1 MSTWLMLS
9 VCRWPGEAGARWP
22 GWRSWWEGGHA
33 KRAGGVPAPG
43 HQGVRQLHVTT
54 SAAPCTCNVSPSLH
68 ASLSVY
74 CSLPSLLQL
83 LIGCEVDDRL
93 HFENNGYNVL
103 WPIHHFNDK
112 WSVLLCCNA
121 FSELQPYLFSCI
133 NCTLHSQHSTVVML
147 QGIWCKHH
155 YLEFW

>member
-1 MSTWLMLS
+1 MYAGDQEKQE
-9 VCRWPGEAGARWP
+9 PGDLGARADEKDAI
-22 GWRSWWEGGHA
+22 SS
-33 KRAGGVPAPG
+33 VPVVYPPLATKVWGSSMSPPVL
-43 HQGVRQLHVTT
+43 HPAHVMYHHHCMLHSQL
-54 SAAPCTCNVSPSLH
+54 
-68 ASLSVY
+68 Y